1 MKEIHIAVN
10 SLEGLPAAAKQILEA
25 AGNNK
30 VLLFYAEMGTGKTT
44 LIKEICR
51 QLGSEDN
58 FSSPTYSIVNEY
70 HLSNSASKI
79 YHIDLYRLKRMEEA
93 LALGLEDYLYS
104 GNYCFIEW
112 PELAESLLPDNCVK
126 ITMERDHD
134 IRKIT
139 IFIGL

>member
-1 MKEIHIAVN
+1 MNLQLTVN
-10 SLEGLPAAAKQILEA
+10 NESELPAIAGQILEA
-25 AGNNK
+25 CKGQK
-30 VLLFYAEMGTGKTT
+30 VFLFYAEMGTGKTT
-44 LIKEICR
+44 LIKQMCKH
-51 QLGSEDN
+51 LGSTDS

-70 HLSNSASKI
+70 HLTGSSAKI
-79 YHIDLYRLKRMEEA
+79 YHIDLYRLKDLEEA

-112 PELAESLLPDNCVK
+112 PELGEPIMPENCVK
-126 ITMERDHD
+126 ITIEREFD